1 MPPVV
6 VDVMNEYRRA
16 LLHQEQ
22 QQMLAMAQRW
32 RMVEDSLSLL
42 IENVAGDLAN
52 ESAAGRTVSLWKVR
66 SLDRYQTLLAQ
77 VRVQMA
83 THNRETTVQIAI
95 EQRTLARLGIEQ
107 AGELIRAAS
116 RMPIGFDVLPVE
128 AIENMVGLAGNGSPL
143 QQLLA
148 AEGGAVEQ
156 RMTEELVRST
166 ALGRNPRETAARAIA
181 NGLRMGLQRSLVI
194 ARTEQLRVYREA
206 SRQAYIHSGVVKGF
220 RRLATKDS
228 RTCMACLMADGEVY
242 ELTETLREH
251 PQGRCAMI
259 PMVIGM
265 PVLSWRT
272 GADWFRAQS
281 AATQRT
287 MMGPQRYEA
296 WRRGAFDLDQLVSVR
311 RNATWGDSVAVTP
324 LAQLDPALRSG

>member
-6 VDVMNEYRRA
+6 VDVMNEYRGA
-16 LLHQEQ
+16 LLRQEQ
-22 QQMLAMAQRW
+22 QQLLAMAQRW
-32 RMVEDSLSLL
+32 RMVEDHLILL
-42 IENVAGDLAN
+42 IEQTAVDLQAIR
-52 ESAAGRTVSLWKVR
+52 ERGRTPRLR
-66 SLDRYQTLLAQ
+66 DLRQLERYQSLRVQ
-77 VRVQMA
+77 VRWQLEA
-83 THNRETTVQIAI
+83 YNGETVRIITE
-95 EQRTLARLGIEQ
+95 EQRVLARLGINQ
-107 AGELIRAAS
+107 AGDLIRAAS
-116 RMPIGFDVLPVE
+116 RLPVGFDTLPIE
-128 AIENMVGLAGNGSPL
+128 AIENMVGLAGDGSPL
-143 QQLLA
+143 QRLLA

-166 ALGRNPRETAARAIA
+166 ALGRNPRETARRAIA

-228 RTCMACLMADGEVY
+228 RTCMACLMADGEMY
-242 ELTETLREH
+242 DLTETLREH

-259 PMVIGM
+259 PVVIGM
-265 PVLSWRT
+265 PVLNWRL

-281 AATQRT
+281 PATQQT
-287 MMGPQRYEA
+287 MMGPQKYAA
-296 WRRGAFDLDQLVSVR
+296 WRNGAFDLDQLISVR

-324 LAQLDPALRSG
+324 LAELVAG